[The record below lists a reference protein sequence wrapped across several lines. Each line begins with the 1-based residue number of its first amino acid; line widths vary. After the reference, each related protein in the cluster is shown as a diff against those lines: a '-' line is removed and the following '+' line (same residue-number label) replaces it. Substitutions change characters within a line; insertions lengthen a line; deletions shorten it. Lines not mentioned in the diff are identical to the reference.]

1 MLFSDVV
8 ADPGAAANLQ
18 GAMESQAGLL
28 CTSTEADGCVL
39 LLFGQAMAF
48 YLVTAQHKLW
58 YTSAEPTNS
67 HLFPDATVVVD
78 RPQEADFIPP
88 KIAEVFPV
96 CTALYL
102 PLTIDEQR
110 IGGAMLGYFQPRA
123 ITPEEIKRGEQVAA
137 QISNAIAKAKLLHM
151 EHLPRPSAEIQLEF
165 SFHLMEMTTLVEAT
179 EALLS
184 TVSQFV
190 DYDAGSVML
199 LDPDNS
205 DVGYFAAVEGYTDP
219 AEARHRTVYV
229 STIPH
234 LAQMRYERKE
244 IYFVDV
250 RGNKDWRP
258 SHQPDPREV
267 RSVLLVPLLSHQ
279 QTKMVGCLT
288 LKSYLPDAFSQEVRS
303 NIVLLC
309 NQTATALGNLRLI
322 EETQR
327 RLNEVTI
334 LADIS
339 EALNRTVELE
349 DMLQLILQRVM
360 SLLNHTDDRILQGA
374 VILRHELG
382 DTLRLAVGYN
392 LSDAYCTYFNT
403 RPFYSHDITFA
414 QSILHGEWVELND
427 PEEIAK
433 RMQYAHPDLVVEEL
447 INIPLKSGLEVI
459 GVIVAN
465 RVIADPMTRRL
476 IRTIADL
483 AGAAMLKTRLLSQAR
498 ARAVELMEAHDTL
511 YRMDQQRDEF
521 IQNITHD
528 LRAPL
533 TFIRGYTDLMIEGAM
548 GDINDEQ
555 REALEVIQERTE
567 AVNRLVGDILKLK
580 QIESQ
585 PLKEEPVELV
595 AVATNAVRS
604 AVMSARQAGLQIQI
618 EPGVEHAII
627 LGDAGRLG
635 QVFDNL
641 LSNAIK
647 YNRPGGKVSV
657 QIEQNETKV
666 NIAISDTG
674 IGIPEEELD
683 RIWERYYRARS
694 TVKTYSGT
702 GLGLA
707 NVRRI
712 IEAHDGRIWVRSS
725 HQGTTFTFELPLF
738 SENVQA

>member
-1 MLFSDVV
+1 MLFSEVV
-8 ADPGAAANLQ
+8 ADPMPTASLKGI
-18 GAMESQAGLL
+18 MESQAGLL
-28 CTSTEADGCVL
+28 CTLTGADGCVL
-39 LLFGQAMAF
+39 FLFGHAIA
-48 YLVTAQHKLW
+48 LSVETAQ
-58 YTSAEPTNS
+58 YTWHTPATPASSP
-67 HLFPDATVVVD
+67 LFPDSTSIVD
-78 RPQEADFIPP
+78 RPQDAAFMPTE
-88 KIAEVFPV
+88 IAEAFPV
-96 CTALYL
+96 YVAIYL
-102 PLTIDEQR
+102 PLSINEQR
-110 IGGAMLGYFQPRA
+110 IGGAMLGYFEPRA
-123 ITPEEIKRGEQVAA
+123 ITPEEIERGEQVAA
-137 QISNAIAKAKLLHM
+137 QVSTAIAKAKLLHM
-151 EHLPRPSAEIQLEF
+151 EHLPKPSAEIQLQF

-184 TVSQFV
+184 TVSQFA

-234 LAQMRYERKE
+234 LAQMRHERKE
-244 IYFVDV
+244 IYFADV
-250 RGNKDWRP
+250 RGNKEWRP

-327 RLNEVTI
+327 RLNEVSI

-339 EALNRTVELE
+339 EALNRTVELD
-349 DMLQLILQRVM
+349 DMLQLILKRVM
-360 SLLNHTDDRILQGA
+360 SLLNHSEDHSTLQGA

-392 LSDAYCTYFNT
+392 LSDAYCNYFNA
-403 RPFYSHDITFA
+403 RPFYSHDSTFA

-427 PEEIAK
+427 PDEIAK
-433 RMQYAHPDLVVEEL
+433 RMQYTHPDLVVAEL
-447 INIPLKSGLEVI
+447 INIPLKSGIEVI

-604 AVMSARQAGLQIQI
+604 AIMSARQAGLEIQFDQH
-618 EPGVEHAII
+618 VDHAIV

-647 YNRPGGKVSV
+647 YNRPGGKVLV
-657 QIEQNETKV
+657 QIERNEAKV
-666 NIAISDTG
+666 IISISDTG

-683 RIWERYYRARS
+683 RIWERYYRAHG
-694 TVKTYSGT
+694 TVKTYAGT

-725 HQGTTFTFELPLF
+725 HQGTTFTFEIPLS

>member
-1 MLFSDVV
+1 MLLSEVV
-8 ADPGAAANLQ
+8 ADPMPTASLKGI
-18 GAMESQAGLL
+18 MESQAGLL
-28 CTSTEADGCVL
+28 CTLTGADGCVL
-39 LLFGQAMAF
+39 FLFGQA
-48 YLVTAQHKLW
+48 TALSVAEAQLKW
-58 YTSAEPTNS
+58 YTATAPANS
-67 HLFPDATVVVD
+67 PLFPDSVSVFD
-78 RPQEADFIPP
+78 SPQDADFMPP
-88 KIAEVFPV
+88 EIVEAFPV
-96 CTALYL
+96 YAALYL
-102 PLTIDEQR
+102 PLSINKQR
-110 IGGAMLGYFQPRA
+110 IGGAMLGYFEPRA
-123 ITPEEIKRGEQVAA
+123 ITPEEIERSEQAVA
-137 QISNAIAKAKLLHM
+137 QVSTAIAKAKLLHM

-184 TVSQFV
+184 TVSQFAN
-190 DYDAGSVML
+190 YDAGSVML
-199 LDPDNS
+199 LDPDND

-234 LAQMRYERKE
+234 LAQMRHERKE
-244 IYFVDV
+244 IYFADV
-250 RGNKDWRP
+250 RGNKEWRP

-339 EALNRTVELE
+339 EALNRTIELD

-360 SLLNHTDDRILQGA
+360 SLLNHSEEHTLQGA

-382 DTLRLAVGYN
+382 ETLRLAVGYN
-392 LSDAYCTYFNT
+392 LSDAYRAYFNA
-403 RPFYSHDITFA
+403 RPFYSHDSTFA

-427 PEEIAK
+427 QEEIAK

-447 INIPLKSGLEVI
+447 INIPLKTGIEVI

-465 RVIADPMTRRL
+465 RVITDPMTRRL

-567 AVNRLVGDILKLK
+567 AVNRLVSDILKLK

-604 AVMSARQAGLQIQI
+604 AVMSARQAGLEIQLDHS
-618 EPGVEHAII
+618 VEHAIV

-647 YNRPGGKVSV
+647 YNRPGGQVSL
-657 QIEQNETKV
+657 QIEQNEAKV
-666 NIAISDTG
+666 IISISDTG

-683 RIWERYYRARS
+683 RIWERYYRGHGA
-694 TVKTYSGT
+694 VKTYAGT

-725 HQGTTFTFELPLF
+725 HQGTTFTFELPIP
-738 SENVQA
+738 SEHAQA